1 MPRNESPC
9 AHGHV
14 SATALPGGGTP
25 NASAVEA
32 LLARVMANATRAAD
46 LAAVSAAETHRRSAR
61 AHESAVGIHQ
71 RIAAMAEA
79 RGDPGSARRHR
90 ETAETER
97 RAAGLA
103 YHSVRAA
110 RRRAN
115 TAGLP

>member
-1 MPRNESPC
+1 MPRNESPR

-14 SATALPGGGTP
+14 SARAWPGAGTP
-25 NASAVEA
+25 NASALEVR
-32 LLARVMANATRAAD
+32 LARVMANATRAAD
-46 LAAVSAAETHRRSAR
+46 LAAVSAAETHQRSAQ
-61 AHESAVGIHQ
+61 AHESSVGIHQ
-71 RIAAMAEA
+71 QMAAMAEA
-79 RGDPGSARRHR
+79 RGDPDSARRHR

-115 TAGLP
+115 KAGLP